1 LREVAYCLKTDSRAH
16 QHNTPQ
22 SQPISDS
29 AHRRGMYIQL
39 TPLNLTIPQAAALLA
54 CSRSHLYD
62 LLLDGSL
69 PYVQLGGLRSHRRIR
84 LVDLH
89 KYNDDRLIDRSGV
102 AA

>member
-1 LREVAYCLKTDSRAH
+1 MLAESDFREKGRD
-16 QHNTPQ
+16 TPYF
-22 SQPISDS
+22 QPISGS
-29 AHRRGMYIQL
+29 AHRRGMDLQL

-84 LVDLH
+84 MVDLV
-89 KYNDDRLIDRSGV
+89 KYNDDRLVDRSGV